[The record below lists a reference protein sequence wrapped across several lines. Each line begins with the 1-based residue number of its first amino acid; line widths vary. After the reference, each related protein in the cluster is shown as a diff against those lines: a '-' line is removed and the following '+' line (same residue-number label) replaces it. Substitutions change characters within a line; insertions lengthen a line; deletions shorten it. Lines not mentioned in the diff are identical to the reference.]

1 MSEFKDLNELL
12 SIARNINEGKYDVVD
27 VTVEPES
34 ELYEIAQYFNDSLK
48 KLQTV
53 SSVMEGAYSD
63 LPTFEKVLNGVIND
77 SKSASEDVLAFVD
90 KINFNID
97 DIKENLELVRQFMTS
112 GDYARAGGMLDRLFE
127 CAVQGQDICCDIVSS
142 LEFKEVT
149 KSKINESIK
158 VVNSLEERL
167 ASVLIKLGI
176 KQNVIDV
183 DVLDKFKDTK
193 EILQDQDLVDKLLKE
208 FGV

>member
-27 VTVEPES
+27 ITIDHES
-34 ELYEIAQYFNDSLK
+34 ELFDIAQYFNDSLK

-53 SSVMEGAYSD
+53 SNAMEGTYDD
-63 LPTFEKVLNGVIND
+63 LPAFEKVLNGVISD
-77 SKSASEDVLAFVD
+77 SKNASEDVLVFVD

-97 DIKENLELVRQFMTS
+97 NIKENLELIRQFAS
-112 GDYARAGGMLDRLFE
+112 VDDYARASGLLERVSE
-127 CAVQGQDICCDIVSS
+127 NAVQGQDICFDIVSS

-149 KSKINESIK
+149 KSKINESIE
-158 VVNSLEERL
+158 VVNSLEEKL
-167 ASVLIKLGI
+167 ANVLIKLGI
-176 KQNVIDV
+176 KQNVIDAE
-183 DVLDKFKDTK
+183 VLDKIKDSK

>member
-1 MSEFKDLNELL
+1 MWPPPLQGGHESGTLITHNKWLAKSPKVFL
-12 SIARNINEGKYDVVD
+12 SG
-27 VTVEPES
+27 
-34 ELYEIAQYFNDSLK
+34 F
-48 KLQTV
+48 QT
-53 SSVMEGAYSD
+53 
-63 LPTFEKVLNGVIND
+63 
-77 SKSASEDVLAFVD
+77 
-90 KINFNID
+90 
-97 DIKENLELVRQFMTS
+97 
-112 GDYARAGGMLDRLFE
+112 
-127 CAVQGQDICCDIVSS
+127 GQDICCDIVSS

>member
-1 MSEFKDLNELL
+1 MK
-12 SIARNINEGKYDVVD
+12 AR
-27 VTVEPES
+27 
-34 ELYEIAQYFNDSLK
+34 
-48 KLQTV
+48 
-53 SSVMEGAYSD
+53 
-63 LPTFEKVLNGVIND
+63 
-77 SKSASEDVLAFVD
+77 
-90 KINFNID
+90 
-97 DIKENLELVRQFMTS
+97 R
-112 GDYARAGGMLDRLFE
+112 
-127 CAVQGQDICCDIVSS
+127 
-142 LEFKEVT
+142 EVT